1 MKKIY
6 FLLMAMLV
14 SMAAN
19 AWTVKFTNPDGW
31 TAVAVWA
38 WDDYNNY
45 TGGSWPGK
53 QMTKEGDVWTYTGTG
68 NPTKIIFNNNDQGKQ
83 TPNLDFVDGA
93 TYDMNG
99 PVGAKLNEYTVY
111 FDNSKSNW
119 TNVYVYTFN
128 PEVFGSWPGKKLTA
142 GADGLYAATYEAT
155 SEQSFGGVIFNN
167 GTGGTVGTDQTD
179 DLAWETGA
187 TYNVNGKDNGDNPT
201 PDVPAAVWYSADL
214 NGTWEYNITTTKS
227 GSSFS
232 GTFEVTGDNGYIT
245 FTTGEMTE
253 WVVADGGKRYGCG
266 DADVIVESGNSYDM
280 IAGSD
285 KCWTLGKGTW
295 EFFVDFSHATPQVI
309 FTSAG
314 IPTPTPQMPDHV
326 YVVGD
331 LQGYSW
337 GTTIDHIKEMTKDA
351 AAGTFTID
359 GITFEG
365 AYGNTT
371 CYFSF
376 ITTPSTTEEEGK
388 WDEVNSGDRFGA
400 ATEGT
405 TVTTGNTYD
414 VTEYKVDVNASDAK
428 SWAIA
433 PGTYKIVFN
442 YKDMNMTIDTPTGIE
457 SVEADANVAAEYY
470 TIMGVRVAEPKAGQ
484 IYIVKRGD
492 KVSKMIM
499 K

>member
-31 TAVAVWA
+31 TEVAVWA
-38 WDDYNNY
+38 WDDNNNNY
-45 TGGSWPGK
+45 TGGTWPGK
-53 QMTKEGDVWTYTGTG
+53 LMTQEGDVWTYTGTG
-68 NPTKIIFNNNDQGKQ
+68 NPTKIIFNNNNHNQQ
-83 TPNLDFVDGA
+83 TPDFDFVDGA
-93 TYDMNG
+93 TYDKNG
-99 PVGAKLNEYTVY
+99 PIGAKLNEYTVY

-119 TNVYVYTFN
+119 TNVYVYTFT
-128 PEVFGSWPGKKLTA
+128 PDVFGSWPGKKLTA

-155 SEQSFGGVIFNN
+155 SEYSFGGVIFNN
-167 GTGGTVGTDQTD
+167 GTGGTQGVDQTY

-187 TYNVNGKDNGDNPT
+187 TYNVNGKDNGDTPT
-201 PDVPAAVWYSADL
+201 PGYTNWYVNVLYTNNDMADNGLKPNAEGLSIHKDLKIGDAGFKIKVYNGADL
-214 NGTWEYNITTTKS
+214 YYTAAGTIA
-227 GSSFS
+227 
-232 GTFEVTGDNGYIT
+232 
-245 FTTGEMTE
+245 TGE
-253 WVVADGGKRYGCG
+253 WVQLYKDDYDQLTFIEGATAESAYNVEFNCANNMVKVTLAGG
-266 DADVIVESGNSYDM
+266 D
-280 IAGSD
+280 
-285 KCWTLGKGTW
+285 
-295 EFFVDFSHATPQVI
+295 
-309 FTSAG
+309 
-314 IPTPTPQMPDHV
+314 TPTPQMPDHV

-331 LQGYSW
+331 LQAGYSW
-337 GTTIDHIKEMTKDA
+337 ATTIEHIKEMTKDA

-359 GITFEG
+359 GITFELPG
-365 AYGNTT
+365 AESTA

-376 ITTPSTTEEEGK
+376 ITTPSTTENDETR

-414 VTEYKVDVNASDAK
+414 VTEYKVGVNASASK

-433 PGTYKIVFN
+433 PGEYKIVFN
-442 YKDMNMTIDTPTGIE
+442 YNDMNMTIDTSTGIE